1 MIYDE
6 RRKLRV
12 DLLRGLYEHYFENEG
27 KHKEVFVDK
36 MDKETKLAYKY
47 LAEIG
52 LIKSEEFEH
61 LEGKSVRFTITARG
75 IDFVEEG
82 KGKRRGDF
90 QNS

>member
-1 MIYDE
+1 MNFDE

-12 DLLRGLYEHYFENEG
+12 DLLRELYEHYFQTDG
-27 KHKEVFVDK
+27 MYKEVFVNK
-36 MDKETKLAYKY
+36 VDKETKLAYRY
-47 LAEIG
+47 LTEIG

-61 LEGKSVRFTITARG
+61 LEGKSYRFTITARG

-90 QNS
+90 QF

>member
-1 MIYDE
+1 MKFEE

-12 DLLRGLYEHYFENEG
+12 DLLKELYEHYFDSEG
-27 KHKEVFVDK
+27 KYKEVFVDK
-36 MDKETKLAYKY
+36 ADKEVKLAYRY
-47 LAEIG
+47 LTEIG

-61 LEGKSVRFTITARG
+61 LEGKSYRFTITARG

-90 QNS
+90 QF